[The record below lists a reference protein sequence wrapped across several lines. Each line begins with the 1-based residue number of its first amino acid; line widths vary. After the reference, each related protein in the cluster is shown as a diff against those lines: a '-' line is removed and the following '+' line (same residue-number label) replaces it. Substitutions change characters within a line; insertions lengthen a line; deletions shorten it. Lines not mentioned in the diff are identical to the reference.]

1 MPGGPAPVRGVLPD
15 LMNRVLSGRIRPGT
29 VFDPDLPLAQVA
41 EGYKV
46 TDGRRAIKVPL
57 RVDG

>member
-1 MPGGPAPVRGVLPD
+1 MRGVLPD

-46 TDGRRAIKVPL
+46 TDGRRAIKMLL